1 MSVPRYT
8 DMHATSRRRRR
19 RRLLVGLGLLLL
31 FIWLAFLDSH
41 SLYRRIR
48 WSYEAARLRAQNEA
62 LRAQIDSLQQQLEH
76 GVSDEMVER
85 IAREQYGMRH
95 PGETIYRVEE

>member
-1 MSVPRYT
+1 MPVPRYT
-8 DMHATSRRRRR
+8 DLPTTSRH

-31 FIWLAFLDSH
+31 VWLAFLDSH

-48 WSYEAARLRAQNEA
+48 WSYEAARMRAQNEL
-62 LRAQIDSLQQQLEH
+62 LRARIDSLRQQLAH

-85 IAREQYGMRH
+85 IAREQYGMRR

>member
-8 DMHATSRRRRR
+8 DIPPPSRRRRR
-19 RRLLVGLGLLLL
+19 RRLLIGGLLVLL
-31 FIWLAFLDSH
+31 GIWLAFLDSH

-62 LRAQIDSLQQQLEH
+62 LRQRIDSLKQQLKR
-76 GVSDEMVER
+76 GITDEMIER
-85 IAREQYGMRH
+85 IAREQYGMRR
-95 PGETIYRVEE
+95 PGETVYRVEE